1 MQETRV
7 QFLSKK
13 IPWRRK
19 WQLTPV
25 FLPGK
30 SHRQRSLEGYSP
42 WGSQRV
48 GHNLANLVT
57 KQQQNTGA
65 EGSMTCPKTHRIA
78 GPCTQGPEEGV
89 PRSQSS
95 REENLWAVLVPCG
108 SDPTLLPH
116 KPFLTQ
122 NFKNN
127 FCTKIWK
134 WKSTQTCQLIFVA
147 KLGHFLWTSS
157 VCINAHNPLW
167 SPRIQTPGQ
176 FFFSL

>member
-1 MQETRV
+1 MCDLKSVSSRPVDFNICCGKWATGCPSQGLPLLVYLFVTV
-7 QFLSKK
+7 LLSC
-13 IPWRRK
+13 WR
-19 WQLTPV
+19 
-25 FLPGK
+25 
-30 SHRQRSLEGYSP
+30 
-42 WGSQRV
+42 
-48 GHNLANLVT
+48 
-57 KQQQNTGA
+57 
-65 EGSMTCPKTHRIA
+65 MTCPKTHRIA